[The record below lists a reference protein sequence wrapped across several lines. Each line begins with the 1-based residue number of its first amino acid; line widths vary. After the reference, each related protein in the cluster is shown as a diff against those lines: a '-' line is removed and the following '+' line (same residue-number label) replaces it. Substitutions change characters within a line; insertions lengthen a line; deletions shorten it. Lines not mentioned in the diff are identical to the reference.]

1 MPLHPPP
8 PSPPTIFYPSFP
20 AAPRFFPPPS
30 PKPVA
35 PSSCPRF
42 SHPCSFWVLMKRI
55 WGSRGGARGSRWEPL
70 CFCSSEGES
79 GGEKTGQKKEG
90 SALCLHPA
98 FPKNP
103 ELLQQVGYFPQTSS
117 FFSSFK
123 RFLLFLHLM
132 NEKHGS
138 KPRSAPRPPASP
150 RCFCRSPLAK
160 DAAFFNYP
168 LSFPTRLRF
177 LSRDG
182 IVVPRTGIPRGGK
195 AGVEGLQGGCG
206 RRLSPI
212 SPLCVSCCVS
222 LQEITNEGGGESK
235 KTTNKKKPTKNPP
248 PNRPQPGLHR
258 CASLRKLLQTESC
271 PFCSGFIACKC
282 R

>member
-1 MPLHPPP
+1 MGGKKRGKKRKDPLSAFTPR
-8 PSPPTIFYPSFP
+8 SLKTRSSFS
-20 AAPRFFPPPS
+20 RLDIS
-30 PKPVA
+30 PK
-35 PSSCPRF
+35 
-42 SHPCSFWVLMKRI
+42 HPL
-55 WGSRGGARGSRWEPL
+55 
-70 CFCSSEGES
+70 
-79 GGEKTGQKKEG
+79 
-90 SALCLHPA
+90 
-98 FPKNP
+98 
-103 ELLQQVGYFPQTSS
+103 
-117 FFSSFK
+117 FFFSFK